1 MVSAFQVREGLPHM
15 RFVKPAFVSRLIVAV
30 SMGVIGA
37 KAMPSNAQAEDLDID
52 LKLFRAAD
60 LPDNPTGCHFALW
73 QKDRDPKT
81 DKYAYLFFQPFSEN
95 GEPLPARMRVGDTFL
110 ELNEIAQA
118 TEDTVNGIPRHLVY
132 RSENP
137 RYRVLIELRE
147 SSGGGSMSPIDEAG
161 IYVVRSDKLPFPASG
176 KGQYGCPDIPE
187 ESASADPASVTKSAA
202 VPPWQG
208 PAGIPFGREQMLSSA
223 SEVPRSLRQ
232 QLRDYAADDCF
243 LDGPAPWPGARY
255 VINEYYIF
263 WQVPCFAGAYQGS
276 SAFGVT
282 QNPPQDW
289 GELLVVPTP
298 PSRSGHESYS
308 VMSPVTLNGTGII
321 RSTELGRGA
330 GDCGIH
336 QVFRLID
343 GPGEVLELELLE
355 FREKPDCDGVA
366 TAPESWPL
374 VYRSY

>member
-1 MVSAFQVREGLPHM
+1 MGF
-15 RFVKPAFVSRLIVAV
+15 AV
-30 SMGVIGA
+30 TGA
-37 KAMPSNAQAEDLDID
+37 VPSDTRAEDQEID
-52 LKLFRAAD
+52 LKLFRTAD

-73 QKDRDPKT
+73 QKDRDPGT
-81 DKYAYLFFQPFSEN
+81 DKYSYLFFQPFSED
-95 GEPLPARMRVGDTFL
+95 GVPLAARMRVGDTFL
-110 ELNEIAQA
+110 ELKEIAQS
-118 TEDTVNGIPRHLVY
+118 TEETVNGLPRHLVY
-132 RSENP
+132 RSKNP

-147 SSGGGSMSPIDEAG
+147 SSGGGSMTPIEDAG

-176 KGQYGCPDIPE
+176 KGQFGCPDIPE
-187 ESASADPASVTKSAA
+187 DSAGADRASATKTAAS
-202 VPPWQG
+202 PGWRG
-208 PAGIPFGREQMLSSA
+208 PQGIPFGREQMLSGA

-232 QLRDYAADDCF
+232 QMRDYAADDCF
-243 LDGPAPWPGARY
+243 LDGPSPWPGARY
-255 VINEYYIF
+255 VINEYYLL
-263 WQVPCFAGAYQGS
+263 WQLPCFVGAYQGS
-276 SAFGVT
+276 SAFGIT

-289 GELLVVPTP
+289 GELLVVPSP

-308 VMSPVTLNGTGII
+308 VMSPITLNGTGII

-355 FREKPDCDGVA
+355 FREKPDCDGNVSD
-366 TAPESWPL
+366 PEGWPV